1 MHQQS
6 RYPPRSSSP
15 ANSPQ
20 TNPTRT
26 NNSRDAPGTSSR
38 SRASSSAAGPDISG
52 AEMGDPGSGPSR
64 DSVKKLDQIVQNFYN
79 KAAVLIIQAR
89 LNTTPIV
96 AAASGRGTSK
106 TNKWFQIETDEMDD
120 FREDLRIWRT
130 CGSFENRP
138 PPMIIETYLDASCLS
153 PTQSLVVVGDNGK
166 MYDVLE
172 ALNSSD
178 SASDGSSS
186 SRSRKRNTEVVLE
199 RWKIELKYSQNP
211 DDIPDFGPMLP
222 TIYKRAIVFFRSLF
236 SMLRLVATWKVLQKQ
251 PSIARGGHS
260 ALQLH
265 CRFVFKESDTA
276 GVDLLRQPLSPQ
288 HDGRD
293 AVSDY
298 VFGDLEVPVGRFYAS
313 VTSRNERNFRVDD
326 TDVTA
331 GSRFMTYEDNLFQ
344 PTLPQRHSGRRD
356 SFTETGIAIPRRHGK
371 QVDQPEQQTYGSLST
386 FHGAGALGTSPL
398 SALKAVRPAGSDTDS
413 PTSSAPASVGPDP
426 PHSLPIAGQSS
437 LNRPSLRGTD
447 GIARRT
453 SVSFQP
459 FKAGSLSGSP
469 RLQDL
474 DLPASPSSLAR
485 QSAALHAAR
494 QRNSL
499 TSGMAASL
507 RGGPPIDIAGS
518 ASPKPASRYSSS
530 FTHRKGKPSY
540 SGANRGDDDQGSS
553 GKQSLSSS
561 VQPGSGFLAE
571 AATGTSSGSVQTDD
585 ENISEFLKILD
596 SKRTLQSFE
605 PTSKTTEA
613 ATKRTVA
620 QLSKFH
626 MMRESNNALT
636 ESMTSS
642 INLQPSPSASSRQL
656 SGVPLL
662 GPSSMSPSSSPKPL
676 SPHTPHTPAVPSRL
690 SEAAIIEHHTQA
702 HEIADR
708 VAAQDDHDLGVEA
721 STTRREGTTAIDIP
735 LSPRVLQT
743 ANRRSSS
750 VAHQNRALLDN
761 EEPVP
766 DLPFA
771 GNRSISLGADGR
783 EPTRLTGL
791 GLSRGSRSSGN
802 SASLRSADVRPAG
815 APRSSS
821 MSTDPDDKNPS
832 PALISGGASSGSSW
846 KPRFTG
852 SLGRGQQQQPPQQR
866 LTPPHSSRGS
876 FSGSNAGGRYGG
888 SGSRGAGDSAEAD
901 DEPFMFTMSEI
912 ERHGQGRTSLD
923 EARPGGEGSG
933 AIESG
938 EKIRGGRYEARGI
951 TRRGW

>member
-1 MHQQS
+1 M
-6 RYPPRSSSP
+6 SSTDMADS
-15 ANSPQ
+15 
-20 TNPTRT
+20 
-26 NNSRDAPGTSSR
+26 
-38 SRASSSAAGPDISG
+38 
-52 AEMGDPGSGPSR
+52 GSGPSR
-64 DSVKKLDQIVQNFYN
+64 DSVKKLDQIVQNFFN

-89 LNTTPIV
+89 LNTAPIV
-96 AAASGRGTSK
+96 TSGREARK
-106 TNKWFQIETDEMDD
+106 TNKWFQIETEEMDD
-120 FREDLRIWRT
+120 FREDIRIWRT

-138 PPMIIETYLDASCLS
+138 PPMIIETYLDASGLS
-153 PTQSLVVVGDNGK
+153 PTQSLVVVGENGK

-172 ALNSSD
+172 ALNP
-178 SASDGSSS
+178 DGSSS
-186 SRSRKRNTEVVLE
+186 SSSRKRNTEVVLE
-199 RWKIELKYSQNP
+199 RWKIELKYSQTP
-211 DDIPDFGPMLP
+211 EDIPDFGPMLP

-236 SMLRLVATWKVLQKQ
+236 SMLRLVAAWKVLQKQ

-260 ALQLH
+260 ALQLR
-265 CRFVFKESDTA
+265 CRFVLKEADT
-276 GVDLLRQPLSPQ
+276 GGFDLLRQPLSPQ

-293 AVSDY
+293 AVTDY

-326 TDVTA
+326 TDLTA
-331 GSRFMTYEDNLFQ
+331 GSRFMTYEDQLFQ
-344 PTLPQRHSGRRD
+344 PTVPQRHSGRRD
-356 SFTETGIAIPRRHGK
+356 SFTDTGIAIPRRHGK
-371 QVDQPEQQTYGSLST
+371 QLDQPEQQTYGSLST
-386 FHGAGALGTSPL
+386 FHGAGAPGTSPL
-398 SALKAVRPAGSDTDS
+398 SALKAIRPAGSDTDS
-413 PTSSAPASVGPDP
+413 PVSSAPASVGPDP
-426 PHSLPIAGQSS
+426 PNSLPIAGHSS
-437 LNRPSLRGTD
+437 FSRPSLRGTD
-447 GIARRT
+447 GVVRRT

-469 RLQDL
+469 RLHDM
-474 DLPASPSSLAR
+474 DLPASPSSLTR

-507 RGGPPIDIAGS
+507 RGGPPGADVAGS
-518 ASPKPASRYSSS
+518 ASPKPTSRYSSS
-530 FTHRKGKPSY
+530 FTHRRGKPSY
-540 SGANRGDDDQGSS
+540 GGTNRVDDDQGSS

-571 AATGTSSGSVQTDD
+571 VTGTSSGSVQTDD
-585 ENISEFLKILD
+585 DNISEFLKILD

-642 INLQPSPSASSRQL
+642 ISFQPYPSASSRQL
-656 SGVPLL
+656 SGVPML

-702 HEIADR
+702 QEMADR
-708 VAAQDDHDLGVEA
+708 EAAEADDESAVEGSA
-721 STTRREGTTAIDIP
+721 SRREGTTAIDIP

-750 VAHQNRALLDN
+750 VAHQNRAMLEND
-761 EEPVP
+761 EPLPDVP
-766 DLPFA
+766 FS

-802 SASLRSADVRPAG
+802 SASLQAAESRPAA

-821 MSTDPDDKNPS
+821 MSTDPDDKIPS

-852 SLGRGQQQQPPQQR
+852 SLGRGQQHQYQQSQQQQQQQR

-876 FSGSNAGGRYGG
+876 FSGSTGGGRYGG
-888 SGSRGAGDSAEAD
+888 SGSRGAGDSTEAD

-923 EARPGGEGSG
+923 EARSGGEG
-933 AIESG
+933 ATESG